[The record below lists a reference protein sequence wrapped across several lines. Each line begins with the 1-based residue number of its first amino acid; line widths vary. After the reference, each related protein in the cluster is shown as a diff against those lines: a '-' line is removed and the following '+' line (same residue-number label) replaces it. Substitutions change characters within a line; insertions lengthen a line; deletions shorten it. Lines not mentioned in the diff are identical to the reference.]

1 MRPHPM
7 RSKLFVPGERD
18 ELIPKALATGA
29 DQVALD
35 LEDAVPA
42 VRKPRAREQVHAF
55 LQGTLAREQAAR
67 LIVRVN
73 AVASLEFREDL
84 RVFADAPPVMVN
96 LPKVESAADVQAA
109 LDALDR
115 VRGDDATSLLCTVE
129 TPRGLRLAHEIA
141 GASPRVV
148 GLQLGL
154 VDLFAQ
160 AGIDR
165 GDAAAVHAAMFALAM
180 AGAEHGVPVFDSA
193 YPPLHDEAGFR
204 AEALRARA
212 LGYAGKS
219 CIHPRQ
225 VPWAHAV
232 FTPTAEELARA
243 RRIVEAAARRG
254 GGVFELDGAMVDA
267 PIIEHS
273 RRVLARGGG
282 AEGAA

>member
-1 MRPHPM
+1 MPPHPM

-18 ELIPKALATGA
+18 DLYPKALATAA

-42 VRKPRAREQVHAF
+42 ASKPSARECVRAF
-55 LQGTLAREQAAR
+55 LQGAVAREQAAR

-73 AVASLEFREDL
+73 AVGSADFRDDL
-84 RVFADAPPVMVN
+84 AVFTGGAQVTVA
-96 LPKVESAADVQAA
+96 LPKVESAADVRAALAA
-109 LDALDR
+109 LDG
-115 VRGDDATSLLCTVE
+115 VRGDDATRLLCTIE

-141 GASPRVV
+141 GASPRVA

-165 GDAAAVHAAMFALAM
+165 GDAAAVHAAMYALAM
-180 AGAEHGVPVFDSA
+180 AAAEHGVPVFDSA
-193 YPPLHDEAGFR
+193 YPPLHDEGGFR

-212 LGYAGKS
+212 LGYVGKS

-225 VPWAHAV
+225 VPWANEV
-232 FTPTAEELARA
+232 FMPGTEELARA
-243 RRIVEAAARRG
+243 RRIVDAAAHHG
-254 GGVFELDGAMVDA
+254 GAVFELDGSMVDK
-267 PIIEHS
+267 PIIE
-273 RRVLARGGG
+273 RARLLLARGGT
-282 AEGAA
+282 A